1 MSLFSRKTWSW
12 DPEVGEH
19 GLKTR
24 SRRQW
29 DKREKSKMDALKE
42 KNEQEAFEV
51 PETFCCA
58 SYDPARYDLL
68 YCTKLKQFSGLDA
81 SWQREVGMPR
91 SRLGEGS
98 SPGLIAAR

>member
-1 MSLFSRKTWSW
+1 MSLCGGTTSCW

-29 DKREKSKMDALKE
+29 AKREKGKMDALKE
-42 KNEQEAFEV
+42 KNEDEAFEV

-58 SYDPARYDLL
+58 SYDPAR
-68 YCTKLKQFSGLDA
+68 
-81 SWQREVGMPR
+81 
-91 SRLGEGS
+91 
-98 SPGLIAAR
+98 